1 VQVLLL
7 EPDRWRYLG
16 LSHVLQSDPQIRF
29 LGTEDPRQ
37 IISLRSPPAALR
49 PDVIIVSRS
58 LIVDFRLSMLEHLR
72 TLFPGANLLVDGYE
86 QATDVIAAILKA
98 GAHGYFLL
106 TSEPAKLLKAL
117 TVIRNGEIWA
127 PRVAVALM
135 SRTGSDPSAELDVLS
150 PAEAAVLSLLEKGL
164 SNKDIAGRL
173 NIAPVTVKSHLTK
186 LYRRFG
192 VKTRL
197 ELLAYVVSRGL
208 LRGAISLLPA

>member
-1 VQVLLL
+1 MQVLLL

-29 LGTEDPRQ
+29 LGTEDPRK
-37 IISLRSPPAALR
+37 IISLRTPPAALR

-127 PRVAVALM
+127 PRDAVALM
-135 SRTGSDPSAELDVLS
+135 SQTGNPPGGLDVLS

-197 ELLAYVVSRGL
+197 ELLAYAVTHGL
-208 LRGAISLLPA
+208 LRGAISPLSG

>member
-29 LGTEDPRQ
+29 LGTEDPRK

-127 PRVAVALM
+127 PRDAVALM
-135 SRTGSDPSAELDVLS
+135 SRSDASGGLDVLS

-164 SNKDIAGRL
+164 SNKDIAGQL

-197 ELLAYVVSRGL
+197 ELLAYAVSHGL
-208 LRGAISLLPA
+208 LRGAISPLPA